1 MCVGELDITLS
12 CQPCTWGV
20 LSCMF
25 MMYSSVHAS
34 VGAKGSH
41 LGKEEWRGV
50 FKPAVEF
57 GGYSSGTGGCRAAQS
72 IAGQAVNLVRLAVTE
87 GMWGARSHVCGT
99 GAVLD
104 LLPWRYRRRRW
115 VPGGIP
121 LFPGILCRN
130 RKSGVWSLKAVYY
143 FSFILL
149 SLLLLSPFFLF
160 FYICF

>member
-20 LSCMF
+20 LSCTF
-25 MMYSSVHAS
+25 KTYNSVHAS

-50 FKPAVEF
+50 FKPAVKF
-57 GGYSSGTGGCRAAQS
+57 GDYSSSTGGCRAAQS

-87 GMWGARSHVCGT
+87 GMWGARSRVCGT

-104 LLPWRYRRRRW
+104 LLPWRSRSRRW

-149 SLLLLSPFFLF
+149 SLLSLSPIFFFIF
-160 FYICF
+160 F